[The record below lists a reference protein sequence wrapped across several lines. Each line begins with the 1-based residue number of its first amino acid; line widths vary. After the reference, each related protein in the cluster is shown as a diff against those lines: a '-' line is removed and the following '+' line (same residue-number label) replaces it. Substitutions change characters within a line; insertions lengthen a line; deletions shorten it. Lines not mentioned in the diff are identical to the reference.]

1 MLTRLPAALAV
12 LLLAGIGAGVPVA
25 AAALA
30 TASVTTCTDRLTVL
44 SNDVATVPIT
54 SGKVDKE
61 RAGMVKLVGD
71 VTALLASG
79 KVADALVKLEN
90 LQTKVD
96 ELAAAGRISAD
107 SAALLTAD
115 VQAATACIAPV

>member
-1 MLTRLPAALAV
+1 MLTRLPATLAV
-12 LLLAGIGAGVPVA
+12 LFLAGIGAGAPVA

-30 TASVTTCTDRLTVL
+30 TASVTTCTDQLTVL

-90 LQTKVD
+90 LRTKVD

>member
-1 MLTRLPAALAV
+1 MLTRLPATLAV